1 MLKFKPITLE
11 AIETLK
17 GFAAKVLTHSC
28 DYTPGNLVM
37 WAEYMHYEYTVEHDT
52 LFISSLSEQDLVTP
66 AFLPPIGRLPLNE
79 SIALLKE
86 HCKQHNEPLRIT
98 AAPQEVAEEIA
109 TLLPRHAMQELDGWA
124 DYIHRAEDIATLQG
138 KALNKRRNRKKKFL
152 ADYPHYTYK
161 RCTTDDIPSVVKFLL
176 GKGCDEAIM
185 RCYEV
190 HQSIATVRNLP
201 IYPQPAGI
209 IKIDDKVVAFTLG
222 EVWGD
227 MLYIHIEKADR
238 EYAGLGETLTS
249 EFAAD
254 IIAEMP
260 QITFINREEDLG
272 NEGLRQAKRA
282 YSPTAM
288 LNRYEFIPNNEE

>member
-1 MLKFKPITLE
+1 MLTFKPITIDTL
-11 AIETLK
+11 ETLK
-17 GFAAKVLTHSC
+17 SFAARALTHSC
-28 DYTPGNLVM
+28 DYTPGNLIM
-37 WAEYMHYEYTVEHDT
+37 WADYMQYEYATENET
-52 LFISSLSEQDLVTP
+52 LFIRCLSELDLATP
-66 AFLPPIGRLPLNE
+66 AYLPPIGSLPLKE
-79 SIALLKE
+79 SIALLQE
-86 HCKQHNEPLRIT
+86 HCTKDRQQLRIT
-98 AAPQEVAEEIA
+98 AVPQDVAEEIA
-109 TLLPRHAMQELDGWA
+109 TLLPNHTMQELDGWA

-152 ADYPHYTYK
+152 ADHPHYTYK
-161 RCTTDDIPSVVKFLL
+161 RCTIDDIPAAVEFLL

-201 IYPQPAGI
+201 IYPQPAAM

-222 EVWGD
+222 EAWGD

-260 QITFINREEDLG
+260 QITLINREEDLG

-282 YSPTAM
+282 YAPTAM
-288 LNRYEFIPNNEE
+288 LNRYEFTPNNEE

>member
-1 MLKFKPITLE
+1 MLTFKPITTDAL
-11 AIETLK
+11 ETLK
-17 GFAAKVLTHSC
+17 YFAARALTHSC
-28 DYTPGNLVM
+28 DYTPGNLIM
-37 WAEYMHYEYTVEHDT
+37 WAEYMHYEYAVKSDT
-52 LFISSLSEQDLVTP
+52 LFIRSISELDLATP
-66 AFLPPIGRLPLNE
+66 SFLPPIGSLPLEE
-79 SIALLKE
+79 SIAMLQE
-86 HCKQHNEPLRIT
+86 HCRQHNEPLHIT
-98 AAPQEVAEEIA
+98 AAPQDVAEKIA
-109 TLLPRHAMQELDGWA
+109 ALLPCHTIQELDGWA

-138 KALNKRRNRKKKFL
+138 KALSKRRNRKKKFL

-161 RCTTDDIPSVVKFLL
+161 RCTTDDIPAVTEFLL

-209 IKIDDKVVAFTLG
+209 ITIDNRVVAFTLG
-222 EVWGD
+222 EVWGN

-249 EFAAD
+249 LFAAD
-254 IIAEMP
+254 ILNEHP
-260 QITFINREEDLG
+260 QVTLINREEDLG

-282 YSPTAM
+282 YAPTAM
-288 LNRYEFIPNNEE
+288 LNRFEFTPAQ

>member
-1 MLKFKPITLE
+1 MLKFTPITIE

-17 GFAAKVLTHSC
+17 GFAARALTHSC

-37 WAEYMHYEYTVEHDT
+37 WAEYMHYEYAVESDT
-52 LFISSLSEQDLVTP
+52 LFIRSLSELDLATP
-66 AFLPPIGRLPLNE
+66 AFLPPIGSLPLKE
-79 SIALLKE
+79 SIALLQE
-86 HCKQHNEPLRIT
+86 YCHHNNTPLHIT
-98 AAPQEVAEEIA
+98 AVPEDMAHEMA
-109 TLLPRHAMQELDGWA
+109 TLLPSHNVKELDGWA
-124 DYIHRAEDIATLQG
+124 DYIHSAEDIATLQG

-161 RCTTDDIPSVVKFLL
+161 RCTTDDIPAVVEFLL

-190 HQSIATVRNLP
+190 YQSIATVRNLP
-201 IYPQPAGI
+201 IHPQPAGI

-222 EVWGD
+222 EAWGD

-254 IIAEMP
+254 IISEMP
-260 QITFINREEDLG
+260 QIKLINREEDLG

-282 YSPTAM
+282 YNPIAM
-288 LNRYEFIPNNEE
+288 LNRYEFTPAK

>member
-1 MLKFKPITLE
+1 MLTFKPITID

-17 GFAAKVLTHSC
+17 SFAARALTHSC

-37 WAEYMHYEYTVEHDT
+37 WAEYMHYEYAVESNT
-52 LFISSLSEQDLVTP
+52 LFIRSLSELDLATP
-66 AFLPPIGRLPLNE
+66 AFLPPIGSLPLKE
-79 SIALLKE
+79 SIALLQE
-86 HCKQHNEPLRIT
+86 YCNQIDTPLHIT
-98 AAPQEVAEEIA
+98 AAPEEIA
-109 TLLPRHAMQELDGWA
+109 TEIAALLPHHSMKELDGWA
-124 DYIHRAEDIATLQG
+124 DYIHSAEDIATLQG

-152 ADYPHYTYK
+152 ADYPDYKYK
-161 RCTTDDIPSVVKFLL
+161 RCTTEDIPAVVEFLL

-190 HQSIATVRNLP
+190 HQSITTVRNLP
-201 IYPQPAGI
+201 IYSQPAGL

-222 EVWGD
+222 EAWGD

-254 IIAEMP
+254 IIGEMP
-260 QITFINREEDLG
+260 QVTLINREEDLG

-282 YSPTAM
+282 YNPITM
-288 LNRYEFIPNNEE
+288 LNRYEFTPKAE

>member
-1 MLKFKPITLE
+1 MLTFKPITID

-17 GFAAKVLTHSC
+17 SFAARALTHSC

-37 WAEYMHYEYTVEHDT
+37 WAEYMHYEYAVENDT
-52 LFISSLSEQDLVTP
+52 LFIRSLSELDLTTP
-66 AFLPPIGRLPLNE
+66 AFLPPIGSLPLKE
-79 SIALLKE
+79 SIALLQE
-86 HCKQHNEPLRIT
+86 YCTQSGTPLHIT
-98 AAPQEVAEEIA
+98 AAPEDVATEIA
-109 TLLPRHAMQELDGWA
+109 AQLPTHSMKELDGWA

-152 ADYPHYTYK
+152 ADYPGYEYK
-161 RCTTDDIPSVVKFLL
+161 RCTMEDIPAVVEFLL
-176 GKGCDEAIM
+176 GKGCNEAIM

-201 IYPQPAGI
+201 KYPQPAGL
-209 IKIDDKVVAFTLG
+209 IKVDDKVVAFTLG

-254 IIAEMP
+254 IIGEMP
-260 QITFINREEDLG
+260 QVTLINREEDLG

-282 YSPTAM
+282 YNPTAM
-288 LNRYEFIPNNEE
+288 LNRYEFTQEK

>member
-1 MLKFKPITLE
+1 MLKFTPITIE

-17 GFAAKVLTHSC
+17 GFAARALTHSC

-37 WAEYMHYEYTVEHDT
+37 WAEYMHYEYAVESDT
-52 LFISSLSEQDLVTP
+52 LFIRSLSELDLTTP
-66 AFLPPIGRLPLNE
+66 AFLPPIGSLPLKE
-79 SIALLKE
+79 SIALLQE
-86 HCKQHNEPLRIT
+86 YCHHNNCPLHIT
-98 AAPQEVAEEIA
+98 AVPEEMAREMA
-109 TLLPRHAMQELDGWA
+109 TLLPSHNVKELDGWA
-124 DYIHRAEDIATLQG
+124 DYIHSAEDIATLQG

-161 RCTTDDIPSVVKFLL
+161 RCTTDDIPAVVEFLL
-176 GKGCDEAIM
+176 GKGGDEAIM

-222 EVWGD
+222 EAWGD

-254 IIAEMP
+254 IISEMP
-260 QITFINREEDLG
+260 QITLINREEDLG

-282 YSPTAM
+282 YNPIAM
-288 LNRYEFIPNNEE
+288 LNRYEFTPAK